1 MKISTQAMMQKPI
14 DAMIDQQSVLDKVQ
28 NQLATGK
35 RILQPSDDPSGTARA
50 NQLRDSLG
58 RTNQYI
64 ENGDSTDARLT
75 QEESIFGSMVNAM
88 QRARELAI
96 QSLNDTYTAKD
107 RMGIGEEI
115 EQLFQEMMG
124 LVNTRDASGEYLFG
138 GFQGDR
144 EPFSYT
150 YSINNTLTSQSNIG
164 SAIATSSAAAGTNGV
179 IADVLRFSGNVSTEI
194 TIIENETATSIA
206 AKVNA
211 DAALGAAGIT
221 ATATNSVTLTVPNG
235 AQTSATGY
243 AFSVN
248 GNAVGPI
255 DFTGAAD
262 LNTLAAA
269 IQAADATLTATV
281 SGSDIIVT
289 NATGADIRIEDVT
302 DGLVANSNG
311 VLKVNGISLNEMGAS
326 TSNDSISIGGTVTYT
341 SATSVDYKIVS
352 NHSQNVM
359 RSNLT
364 QSQEL
369 VLDYNGDRG
378 QRDIKIGDG
387 VVIQMN
393 DPGDEI
399 FVNLPSAEDPSVNKS
414 MFNMLYDFMSELK
427 NGVRPSDDVLT
438 NIDTA
443 MDQIENT
450 RAKVGS
456 RLNMIERQRMINED
470 YSVFTQQ
477 NISRI
482 EDLDMAEAI
491 SILNQQLLSMQVL
504 QQTYTRVSSLS
515 MFNYM

>member
-1 MKISTQAMMQKPI
+1 MQKPV
-14 DAMIDQQSVLDKVQ
+14 DAMLDQQAILDKVQ

-35 RILQPSDDPSGTARA
+35 RILQPSDDPSGTARS

-58 RTNQYI
+58 RTDQYI
-64 ENGDSTDARLT
+64 VNGDTADARLT
-75 QEESIFGSMVNAM
+75 QEESIFGSMVNSM

-96 QSLNDTYTAKD
+96 QSLNDTYSSKD
-107 RMGIGEEI
+107 RIGIGAEI

-124 LVNTRDASGEYLFG
+124 LSNTRDASGEYLFG
-138 GFQGDR
+138 GMQGDR

-150 YSINNTLTSQSNIG
+150 YSINNTLTSQKNIG
-164 SAIATSSAAAGTNGV
+164 SAIASSSAVAGTNGV
-179 IADVLRFSGNVSTEI
+179 VADELKFSEGVNT
-194 TIIENETATSIA
+194 TISIVDNEEASSIA

-211 DAALGAAGIT
+211 DAALAAAGIT
-221 ATATNSVTLTVPNG
+221 ASAANSATLTVPNG

-243 AFSVN
+243 AFSIN
-248 GNAVGPI
+248 GSAIGPI

-262 LNTLAAA
+262 LSTLATA
-269 IQAADATLTATV
+269 IDGVAGISATV
-281 SGSDIIVT
+281 VGPDIIVT

-302 DGLVANSNG
+302 DGLAANSNG
-311 VLKVNGISLNEMGAS
+311 VLKVNGVSLDEMGAN
-326 TSNDSISIGGTVTYT
+326 TSNDSISIGGSVTYS

-352 NHSQNVM
+352 DHAKNVM

-414 MFNMLYDFMSELK
+414 MFNMLYDFMNELK
-427 NGVRPSDDVLT
+427 TGVRPSDDILT
-438 NIDTA
+438 NIDIA
-443 MDQIENT
+443 MDSIENT
-450 RAKVGS
+450 RAEVGS

-470 YSVFTQQ
+470 YSVFTLQS
-477 NISRI
+477 ISRI